1 MIALAWWQGLLGGL
15 GWVLAKFY
23 DFIPSYAV
31 AIIMLT
37 VAIRLVLL
45 PLGIKQIRSMQ
56 AMASLQPKIKAIQ
69 AKYKGNKQKQ
79 TEEMQRLYQE
89 HGVNPLAGCLPMLL
103 QLPVLIALYAVL
115 RFPTNVGAVTQ
126 GQPLPYPSSHIP
138 VTSTLYTDIANQ
150 QGGIR
155 IGGVNLLCSA
165 GEAGTEVTLKA
176 RNGAPYLDQVTKKPF
191 KALDC
196 GKGVPVR
203 IPYYVLAL
211 LMVGTTFYQQRQ
223 MQKANPVGSQQ
234 QQALTRIMPLLF
246 GVWGFIFPAGLVVYW
261 TTSNLWQIGQQHF
274 ILKAKEKADAAQ
286 AAGDGKALRP
296 AKAKRNWFASMMERA
311 TQAQSQRSQRPAAGS
326 GGSRGSGGS
335 SGSKPAGSGSGS
347 KPSNA
352 GTSKPGGSGTSR
364 PSSGPKANP
373 SRRTGNSGGKSAGDR
388 KKRRKR

>member
-1 MIALAWWQGLLGGL
+1 VIALAWWQGLLGGL
-15 GWVLAKFY
+15 GWFLAKLY

-31 AIIMLT
+31 AIILLT

-69 AKYKGNKQKQ
+69 QKYKGNKQKQ

-115 RFPTNVGAVTQ
+115 RFPTNVGAITQ
-126 GQPLPYPSSHIP
+126 GQPHPYPNSHIP
-138 VTSTLYTDIANQ
+138 VSSALYRGIADQTS
-150 QGGIR
+150 GIKV
-155 IGGVNLLCSA
+155 GSLNLLCSA
-165 GEAGTEVTLKA
+165 GEAGTEVNLKA
-176 RNGAPYLDQVTKKPF
+176 RNGQPYINQVTGQPF
-191 KALDC
+191 GALDC

-274 ILKAKEKADAAQ
+274 ILKAKAKSDAAA
-286 AAGDGKALRP
+286 AAGDGKAARP

-311 TQAQSQRSQRPAAGS
+311 NQAQAQRTQRPAAGK
-326 GGSRGSGGS
+326 GTTGGGS
-335 SGSKPAGSGSGS
+335 SGSRPSSSGGAKPGAPGAASGSGASGPS
-347 KPSNA
+347 KA
-352 GTSKPGGSGTSR
+352 GPR
-364 PSSGPKANP
+364 PSASG
-373 SRRTGNSGGKSAGDR
+373 RRTGSSGGKSAGDR

>member
-1 MIALAWWQGLLGGL
+1 VIGLAWWQGLLGGL
-15 GWVLAKFY
+15 GWVLAKLY

-31 AIIMLT
+31 AIILLT

-69 AKYKGNKQKQ
+69 QKYKGNKQKQ

-89 HGVNPLAGCLPMLL
+89 HGVNPLAGCLPMIL

-115 RFPTNVGAVTQ
+115 RFPTNVGAITP
-126 GQPLPYPSSHIP
+126 GQPHPYPNSHIP
-138 VTSTLYTDIANQ
+138 VISTLYTDIAGQ

-165 GEAGTEVTLKA
+165 GEAGTKVELKA
-176 RNGAPYLDQVTKKPF
+176 RNGAPYLDQATKKPF
-191 KALDC
+191 PRLDC
-196 GKGVPVR
+196 GTGVPVR

-274 ILKAKEKADAAQ
+274 MLKAKEKSDAAQ
-286 AAGDGKALRP
+286 AAGDGKPARP
-296 AKAKRNWFASMMERA
+296 VKAKRNWFAAMMERA
-311 TQAQSQRSQRPAAGS
+311 TQAQAHRTPRP
-326 GGSRGSGGS
+326 
-335 SGSKPAGSGSGS
+335 GSGSGS
-347 KPSNA
+347 GTGSRPSPGGGSRPSGL
-352 GTSKPGGSGTSR
+352 GTAKPGGSGTAK
-364 PSSGPKANP
+364 PTSGPKATPN
-373 SRRTGNSGGKSAGDR
+373 RRSGSSGGKSAGDR